1 MNKRETYGTRAVY
14 MDHAVLSSSVLELL
28 AQQSQLGGAVVS
40 SSVLCIACMVFCCIA
55 CVYAWGRWPPCN
67 KTPQSISSLFI
78 HIMHDQ
84 LTESL
89 V

>member
-40 SSVLCIACMVFCCIA
+40 SSVLCMHGLFVALH
-55 CVYAWGRWPPCN
+55 VYAWGRRWPPCN
-67 KTPQSISSLFI
+67 KTPQSIRSLFI
-78 HIMHDQ
+78 HA
-84 LTESL
+84 
-89 V
+89 

>member
-28 AQQSQLGGAVVS
+28 AQQSQLGVAVRWCRRLS
-40 SSVLCIACMVFCCIA
+40 CACMVCLLHCM
-55 CVYAWGRWPPCN
+55 CMRGDVVGRPAIRPHKALAHC
-67 KTPQSISSLFI
+67 SS
-78 HIMHDQ
+78 MHDQ